1 MVYFRVVTISKVY
14 PTFQT
19 DVGGVSEQKKTSSAI
34 KKEVDVYTKLIR
46 NNIQVSFENSQN
58 IELFH
63 EHFNYSMAA
72 AAVRFKM

>member
-19 DVGGVSEQKKTSSAI
+19 EGGGQWTEEDDFGYK
-34 KKEVDVYTKLIR
+34 KKEVDVYTELIR

-63 EHFNYSMAA
+63 EHFYYSMAA
-72 AAVRFKM
+72 AAVRFKI